1 MMHSIAQNELERNPA
16 MRGICASM
24 LLSLALV
31 TVEAQQSPVGTTGD
45 PGGLKCTAFA
55 ISLGGLQ
62 SGSGTSPL
70 DIVIERWSSENER
83 QQLLEALKGS
93 DDKLLN
99 TLREMQ
105 PVGRIRTPTSVGWDL
120 RYASVRAA
128 EQGERRVVIATDR
141 PMNVAE
147 AIERPR
153 SAEYPF
159 TFIELRLNEAGEGEG
174 KMSVATRVSASTSRF
189 IQLENYD
196 TQPVQLNQ
204 VRCR

>member
-1 MMHSIAQNELERNPA
+1 
-16 MRGICASM
+16 MRGIYVLVAA
-24 LLSLALV
+24 LSAGSAA
-31 TVEAQQSPVGTTGD
+31 AQQSPAGTSGGSGD
-45 PGGLKCTAFA
+45 PGLKCTAFA

-62 SGSGTSPL
+62 SGAGTSPL
-70 DIVIERWSSENER
+70 DIVIDRWSRDNER

-93 DDKLLN
+93 DDALLN
-99 TLREMQ
+99 ALREMQ

-120 RYASVRAA
+120 RYASARPG
-128 EQGERRVVIATDR
+128 EQGERRIVIATDR
-141 PMNVAE
+141 PMTVAE
-147 AIERPR
+147 AIDRPR

-196 TQPVQLNQ
+196 TQPVQLTQ
-204 VRCR
+204 VRCQ